1 MGLGVHARYRVE
13 EGCMIEAT
21 RTPPRDK
28 RDHSDIDVI
37 VVGAGPA
44 GLAAAKYLADAGRR
58 AIVLEKRPIAGGKLS
73 SWRDADGDW
82 LESGLHSFFG
92 GYKELRALLAEV
104 GIAHHVLW
112 QPHALTFALPAGL
125 DERSGSEAVFEDFR
139 FLDLPSPFN
148 GIGAVLGA
156 KRLFNTREKLLFATG
171 TYPVLL
177 RNHGYALGQDD
188 VDYATWH
195 RARGMSEHMLRA
207 FFAPMALALNFTP
220 ADAISAQAML
230 RVMAYFASTKDAS
243 RPGFLDGPPSERFI
257 DPLVEY
263 VRGRG
268 QHVETS
274 ARVGEILFENGRAA
288 GVRLDDGRELRGA
301 AVILATPVHDAARL
315 LPADMLRDPMIRGV
329 DRPVTSRRG
338 LVFGAG
344 SLVPVHAD
352 LGQASPGYGWR
363 DGSFIEACIAPAD
376 DLMALDDEAVLER
389 VLSDLQRF
397 YPLGTRDRLVKAKL
411 VRIPRSVYRASPGAE
426 RLRPGARTPVANLF
440 LSGCY
445 TDHGFPASVEGAVRS
460 ARVAVDGALATLGAR
475 A

>member
-1 MGLGVHARYRVE
+1 MLEVTTTPAHE
-13 EGCMIEAT
+13 T
-21 RTPPRDK
+21 RDRPE
-28 RDHSDIDVI
+28 IDAI

-58 AIVLEKRPIAGGKLS
+58 AVVLEKRPIAGGKLS

-92 GYKELRALLAEV
+92 GYDRLRALLNEV

-112 QPHALTFALPAGL
+112 QPHALTFALPADL
-125 DERSGSEAVFEDFR
+125 DERSGEGAVFESFK

-156 KRLFNTREKLLFATG
+156 KRLFDAREKLLFAKG

-177 RNHGYALGQDD
+177 RDHAYALRQDD
-188 VDYATWH
+188 LDYATWH
-195 RARGMSEHMLRA
+195 RRRGMTEHMLRA

-220 ADAISAQAML
+220 AESISAQAML

-243 RPGFLDGPPSERFI
+243 RPGFLDGPPSERFVE
-257 DPLVEY
+257 PLVEY

-268 QHVETS
+268 QRVETS
-274 ARVGEILFENGRAA
+274 ARVAELLFEAEGAA
-288 GVRLDDGRELRGA
+288 GVRLDDGRVLRAGV
-301 AVILATPVHDAARL
+301 VILATPVHDAARL
-315 LPADMLRDPMIRGV
+315 LPAEMQRDPLTRGV
-329 DRPVTSRRG
+329 GLLKSSPVINGHFWFDRPVSPQRG

-363 DGSFIEACIAPAD
+363 DRSFIEACIAPAD
-376 DLMALDDEAVLER
+376 DLMALDDDAVIRR
-389 VLSDLQRF
+389 VLADLQRF
-397 YPLGTRDRLVKAKL
+397 YPAATRERLVKAKL
-411 VRIPRSVYRASPGAE
+411 VRIPRSVYRASPGSE
-426 RLRPGARTPVANLF
+426 RLRPGTRTPVRNLF
-440 LSGCY
+440 LAGCY
-445 TDHGFPASVEGAVRS
+445 TNHGFPASVEGAVRS
-460 ARVAVDGALATLGAR
+460 ARVATDAALASLASR
-475 A
+475 I